1 MHTDGWAGQKESA
14 RISGGGP
21 ATSLPCPSCG
31 SVNSQQLPLTMV
43 NTADMPTL
51 AASLQEGL
59 LSTKSTHMFSSVYTL
74 TTHRQA
80 TRLLGATCALLPVTV
95 CGISTVMSGPKVPTA
110 SLGFPQMACRVWRCC
125 LLFAAGGHG
134 HQFGSCRPARGS
146 AHVSHVSLDSGGPLG
161 QGWG

>member
-1 MHTDGWAGQKESA
+1 MGRAEGICQNLRWGSRDLPALPFLWERQQSTAPSYDGVQ
-14 RISGGGP
+14 
-21 ATSLPCPSCG
+21 
-31 SVNSQQLPLTMV
+31 V

-161 QGWG
+161 QGRG

>member
-1 MHTDGWAGQKESA
+1 MGRAEGICQNLRWGSRDLPALPFLWERQQSTAPSHDGVQ
-14 RISGGGP
+14 
-21 ATSLPCPSCG
+21 
-31 SVNSQQLPLTMV
+31 V